1 MPFLVIFEATVVVNG
16 CIEEKET
23 LMPFQRINCKI
34 VSWYLRKI
42 QCVLEHQRLLLRAV
56 WWITPVTWE
65 AIAWVLVIAV
75 VIVSIRS
82 LKIVQWLLNNLGC
95 VPMAHGRTTM
105 AIVVQKTWLLG
116 MLCSAIL
123 TIMSAFSS
131 NMVLLAVD
139 LNLASLYLFSDE
151 KALLI

>member
-1 MPFLVIFEATVVVNG
+1 M
-16 CIEEKET
+16 
-23 LMPFQRINCKI
+23 
-34 VSWYLRKI
+34 
-42 QCVLEHQRLLLRAV
+42 
-56 WWITPVTWE
+56 ITPVTWE

-82 LKIVQWLLNNLGC
+82 LKIVQWLLNILGY

-105 AIVVQKTWLLG
+105 AIVVKKTWLLG
-116 MLCSAIL
+116 ILCSAIL
-123 TIMSAFSS
+123 TIMSAFYS

-139 LNLASLYLFSDE
+139 LNFASLYLFSDE